1 LLDSILKKALE
12 KKASDIH
19 LKVGVRPVLR
29 TSRGLEVLEEFPPL
43 DVELFE
49 VFLQEVIGKHAKK
62 REQLENEGQV
72 DISYSIPKLSRF
84 RVNVYKQRGTY
95 GMAIRV
101 IPYDI
106 PDFKRL
112 NLPPVMLQTAL
123 KHSAGLIL
131 VTGPTGSGKS
141 TTIASIINE
150 INKRFRKV
158 IITIE
163 DPIEYLFKDLM
174 SFIVQREV
182 GWDTESFY
190 LGLKSALR
198 EDPDIIFVG
207 EIRDME
213 TAKTALHAAE
223 TGHLVFSTLHTLDA
237 VETINRFV
245 GMFSLEHR
253 DQVRQML
260 ASTLLAVYSQRLIP
274 RKDGSGKIPVVET
287 MIMTQT
293 IREAILENRLQ
304 DIPELIEKGKS
315 VYGSQTFDQH
325 LEELYKQGYI
335 DLETALLYARRPAD
349 LELRLKGI
357 VDKDESIITGEGEY
371 IT

>member
-1 LLDSILKKALE
+1 MLDQILRKALE

-19 LKVGVRPVLR
+19 LKVGSKPVIR
-29 TSRGLEVLEEFPPL
+29 TPDGLDTLEEFPPI
-43 DVELFE
+43 DIDLFE
-49 VFLQEVIGKHAKK
+49 VFVKEILEHHPKK
-62 REQLENEGQV
+62 KKELEEQGQV
-72 DISYSIPKLSRF
+72 DLSYAIPKVSRF
-84 RVNVYKQRGTY
+84 RVNLYKQRGTY
-95 GMAIRV
+95 AMALRV
-101 IPYDI
+101 IPFDI
-106 PDFKRL
+106 PEFKKL

-123 KHSAGLIL
+123 KHSAGMIL

-150 INKRFRKV
+150 INKRLSRV

-163 DPIEYLFKDLM
+163 DPIEYLFKDIQ
-174 SFIVQREV
+174 SFIAQREV
-182 GWDTESFY
+182 GWDTESFF
-190 LGLKSALR
+190 LGLRAALR

-207 EIRDME
+207 EIRDTE

-237 VETINRFV
+237 VETINRFI
-245 GMFSLEHR
+245 GMFPLEHR
-253 DQVRQML
+253 DQIRQML
-260 ASTLLAVYSQRLIP
+260 ASTLIAVYSQRLVS
-274 RKDGSGKIPVVET
+274 KKNGGGKVPVVEI

-293 IREAILENRLQ
+293 IREAILENRPQ
-304 DIPELIEKGKS
+304 DIPELIEKGRL

-325 LEELYKQGYI
+325 LEELYRKGLI

-357 VDKDESIITGEGEY
+357 STDEDIIEGDNY
-371 IT
+371 LT